1 MSMVIGF
8 SLALSVG
15 AALGFL
21 SGLGI
26 GGGSLLTLWLTFI
39 VGMDS
44 FSARCCN
51 LLFFIPCA
59 ICASFFRWRQG
70 CLQLKKLLPP
80 IMLGCI
86 TAAVFS
92 LIGAK
97 LDTQLL
103 RKIFGGL
110 LLLTGFREL
119 FYKPKDVS
127 ASKNSD
133 TPPK

>member
-1 MSMVIGF
+1 MVISF
-8 SLALSVG
+8 PIALMVG
-15 AALGFL
+15 AVLGFL
-21 SGLGI
+21 SGIGI
-26 GGGSLLTLWLTFI
+26 GGGSLLTLWLTLL

-51 LLFFIPCA
+51 LMFFIPCA
-59 ICASFFRWRQG
+59 LCASFFRWKQG
-70 CLQLKKLLPP
+70 CLSLKKLLPP
-80 IMLGCI
+80 IAFGCI

-92 LIGAK
+92 VLGAK

-119 FYKPKDVS
+119 LYKPKAVTS
-127 ASKNSD
+127 SGNSD